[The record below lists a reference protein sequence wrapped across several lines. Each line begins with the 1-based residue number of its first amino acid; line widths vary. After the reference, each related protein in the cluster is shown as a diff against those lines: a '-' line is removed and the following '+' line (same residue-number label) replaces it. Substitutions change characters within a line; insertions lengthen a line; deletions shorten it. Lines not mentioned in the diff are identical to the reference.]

1 MKKTILCVAIVALLV
16 GLFGCSTANDDK
28 TKESTKPT
36 EATVVATD
44 SPKTEMVTESN
55 GNETV
60 SGLPA
65 LTKEELKVGFL
76 YNTAIGSEGYVYVHN
91 LGRLA
96 LEEMGIATLYLENVP
111 ETSDCE
117 KAARDLIEQGCNV
130 IYAVSFG
137 HMEYIANVAD
147 EFPDVYFSH
156 CTGYINK
163 TNMSTYM
170 GKIYQAQYLAG
181 IAAGMRS
188 ESNKIGFV
196 TTFPIPEVIRQVNAY
211 TLGVRSVNPDA
222 TVEVKWTSSWYD
234 PATEK
239 TAATELLNGGC
250 DVIAAYCNSM
260 NPQMA
265 AAERGVWATGGTSP
279 GGEAV
284 VPDAFLTAANFDY
297 AAFYKQDVQEIL
309 DGTWTSANGFK
320 WRGLDVGVVKL
331 DGISKNCV
339 EGTEEKVAAAT
350 QAIIDGTLDIWQGE
364 LKDNQGNVKVEEG
377 KTLTDEDLLSFD
389 WFVEGVIGSIG

>member
-1 MKKTILCVAIVALLV
+1 MKKLLTFVLVIALAV
-16 GLFGCSTANDDK
+16 CLFGCTPAGEDK
-28 TKESTKPT
+28 PKESNNVPQGS
-36 EATVVATD
+36 D
-44 SPKTEMVTESN
+44 PSGSN
-55 GNETV
+55 QTGTA
-60 SGLPA
+60 SGLPK
-65 LTKEELKVGFL
+65 LSKEDLKVGFL
-76 YNTAIGSEGYVYVHN
+76 YNTTIGSEGYVYVHN

-96 LEEMGIATLYLENVP
+96 LEDMGIKTLYLENVP

-147 EFPDVYFSH
+147 EYPNVYFNH
-156 CTGYINK
+156 CTGYITK
-163 TNMSTYM
+163 KNMSTYM

-181 IAAGMRS
+181 IAAGMRT
-188 ESNKIGFV
+188 ETNKIGFV
-196 TTFPIPEVIRQVNAY
+196 TTFPIPEVVRQVNAY
-211 TLGVRSVNPDA
+211 TLGARSVNPDA

-239 TAATELLNGGC
+239 TAASELLNGGC

-284 VPDAFLTAANFDY
+284 VPNAFLTSANFDY
-297 AAFYKQDVQEIL
+297 AAFYVQDIQEII
-309 DGTWTSANGFK
+309 DGTWSSAEGFK
-320 WRGLDVGVVKL
+320 WRGLDKGVVKL
-331 DGISKNCV
+331 DTITKNCAP
-339 EGTEEKVAAAT
+339 GTAEKIETAK
-350 QAIIDGTLDIWQGE
+350 QAIIDGTLDMWKGP
-364 LKDNQGNVKVEEG
+364 LKDNKGEVRVKEG
-377 KTLTDEDLLSFD
+377 ETLTDQDLLAID
-389 WFVEGVIGSIG
+389 WFVEGVIGTVG